1 MSTVRGHLR
10 LELRNAAGELM
21 HVEEGANLVTNVG
34 KAQLAKLIGQLVATF
49 PSYIALGITNTAAN
63 VLDTALASEIVTFG
77 GERAIADTI
86 VSETVSVT
94 DDTVT
99 FTKVF
104 TFTNSFAIVEA
115 GLFDADTAGNLFARR
130 VFAAV
135 NVVNGNVLNA
145 IWKLTF
151 A

>member
-1 MSTVRGHLR
+1 MSLVRGNLR
-10 LELRNAAGELM
+10 LELCDRFGNVLSVDQGP
-21 HVEEGANLVTNVG
+21 NLITNVG
-34 KAQLAKLIGQLVATF
+34 KAQLAKLIGQLAATF
-49 PSYIALGITNTAAN
+49 PSYIALGLGNTAAN
-63 VLDTALASEIVTFG
+63 VLDTALVNEITTQG
-77 GERAIADTI
+77 GARATADSIA
-86 VSETVSVT
+86 SETVSVT

-104 TFTNSFAIVEA
+104 TFTGSFAIVEA
-115 GLFDADTAGNLFARR
+115 GLLDDPTAGNLFARR

-151 A
+151 

>member
-1 MSTVRGHLR
+1 MSVVRGHLT
-10 LELRNAAGELM
+10 LELRDASGNLLETR
-21 HVEEGANLVTNVG
+21 EGANLITNVG

-49 PSYIALGITNTAAN
+49 PSYIALGIINTAAN
-63 VLDTALASEIVTFG
+63 VLDTALASEIVNGG
-77 GERAIADTI
+77 GERAAADTI

-94 DDTVT
+94 DDTIT

-115 GLFDADTAGNLFARR
+115 GLLDDPTAGNLFARR

-135 NVVNGNVLNA
+135 NVVNGNVVTA